1 MAQDTNVVS
10 YFKDGEHPRYAHGP
24 KEKKALEDD
33 GWTSDPRA
41 IPVQEYPRVVY
52 NAQGATLKASNK
64 EDEDRLAHE
73 GYSRTPV
80 AAPVPRTTS
89 KVVGPTDP
97 ASDGRVN
104 NLEERIDSLEEKLH
118 EILAAVKGTPPKS
131 PTDSKKAHKAS

>member
-41 IPVQEYPRVVY
+41 IPVQESPRVV
-52 NAQGATLKASNK
+52 NNVQAATLKAANK
-64 EDEDRLAHE
+64 EEEDRLAHE
-73 GYSRTPV
+73 GYGRTPV

-104 NLEERIDSLEEKLH
+104 NLEDRIDSLEEKLH
-118 EILAAVKGTPPKS
+118 EILAAVTERQPAKGHKS
-131 PTDSKKAHKAS
+131 KAS